1 MAWTHG
7 RTLTYYYVANHL
19 LLSATALGVV
29 VCLVIKGYAMMYE
42 DEDLSVFDVLAAIE
56 ALYRELEDAEEE

>member
-1 MAWTHG
+1 
-7 RTLTYYYVANHL
+7 
-19 LLSATALGVV
+19 VV